1 MYYAQIDD
9 TSVVVAITE
18 TKKEIKADNMI
29 LVQCYDVDLLGRKY
43 KNGEFEDKL
52 EEQEK
57 LKINYTHKQWIERLG
72 PDFVT
77 LQQLRDNNDLLPP
90 SEKNYELVRA
100 FTLFDV
106 SDFISLEDENLSSAF
121 EAFVQLGLMTEERAQ
136 EILTPNDPAGPDDP
150 E

>member
-9 TSVVVAITE
+9 TGVVVAITE

-29 LVQCYDVDLLGRKY
+29 LVQGYDVDLLGRKY

-136 EILTPNDPAGPDDP
+136 EILTPNDPARPDDP

>member
-9 TSVVVAITE
+9 TGVVVAITE

-29 LVQCYDVDLLGRKY
+29 LVQGYDVDLLGRKY

-100 FTLFDV
+100 FALFDV

-136 EILTPNDPAGPDDP
+136 EILTPNDPARPDDP